1 MKAILVS
8 VSSRNIDKERKIVSN
23 TEQAEAFLKELGLFV
38 NENSLNLLT
47 LAFSKFE
54 KNEIKYYDF
63 DAGDNKFNPSVYLW
77 DVTEEHSQSD
87 LKAIGKKVEKEVAK
101 KYPDLDLRLHTYI
114 QSGNIHSSELRV
126 EGGLRWYKGY
136 VNNTLQNVALPIYEL
151 DYKYLN
157 TTFEEV
163 MSDIDE
169 WIARTLDILAE
180 TDRMREAGE
189 LD

>member
-23 TEQAEAFLKELGLFV
+23 KEQAEAFLKELGLFV

-114 QSGNIHSSELRV
+114 QSGDMHSSELRV
-126 EGGLRWYKGY
+126 EGGLRWYRSY
-136 VNNTLQNVALPIYEL
+136 DNFTLPIYEL

-169 WIARTLDILAE
+169 WIARTLEVLAE

>member
-8 VSSRNIDKERKIVSN
+8 VSSMNINKERKIVSN
-23 TEQAEAFLKELGLFV
+23 MEQAEAFLKELGLFI
-38 NENSLNLLT
+38 NENSLNLLK

-63 DAGDNKFNPSVYLW
+63 NVGNNKFNPSVYLW
-77 DVTEEHSQSD
+77 DVTEELSQSD

-114 QSGNIHSSELRV
+114 QSGNINSSELRV
-126 EGGLRWYKGY
+126 EGGLRWYRSY
-136 VNNTLQNVALPIYEL
+136 DNFVLPIYEL

-169 WIARTLDILAE
+169 WIARTLNILAE